1 MITKYI
7 YYSYLQ
13 TEYKKIN
20 LTAYSDKDIGINA
33 WNSGTRYAKLL
44 KDVSDAST
52 PTQRQ
57 IKAMKDGARKQL
69 D

>member
-1 MITKYI
+1 MSTKYL

-33 WNSGTRYAKLL
+33 WNSRYGL
-44 KDVSDAST
+44 
-52 PTQRQ
+52 R
-57 IKAMKDGARKQL
+57 KAAEGRVRRLRA
-69 D
+69 